1 MHLVSV
7 KFTLYHHHHHF
18 HSSPWPLWCLSFW
31 VYRWLLLGAPFP
43 DGRPHTYDNHD
54 NMMTIVIMMMISI
67 IVFKLHEWF
76 VPGARS
82 IVCASRLK
90 HCQHPHPSKRGTMMM
105 TIRWFPSKSL
115 DPVTIMMNWWYL
127 VWWRMKINQFHPS
140 CYSASICKCLTCFH
154 SFKISLVSLTT
165 ASAFVVCFV
174 QSFWLGF
181 VPPSHFCIFQSEFN
195 LQCSPFVPQTNP
207 LLPFSSE
214 LQWASQSD
222 WVTIVFPMM
231 MMMMT
236 MMMVITIMMV
246 ITMKMVITMMLG
258 DLYIIGK
265 FCVSV
270 CNEKVT
276 KFFSLPNYF

>member
-1 MHLVSV
+1 
-7 KFTLYHHHHHF
+7 
-18 HSSPWPLWCLSFW
+18 
-31 VYRWLLLGAPFP
+31 
-43 DGRPHTYDNHD
+43 
-54 NMMTIVIMMMISI
+54 MTIAIMMMISI

-90 HCQHPHPSKRGTMMM
+90 HCQHPHPSKRGMMMM
-105 TIRWFPSKSL
+105 TKGWFPSKSL
-115 DPVTIMMNWWYL
+115 DPMTIMMNWWYL
-127 VWWRMKINQFHPS
+127 LWWRMKINQFHPS
-140 CYSASICKCLTCFH
+140 CYSATICKCLTCFH
-154 SFKISLVSLTT
+154 SFKTSLVSLTT
-165 ASAFVVCFV
+165 ALAFVVCFV

-231 MMMMT
+231 MMMTMMIVIT
-236 MMMVITIMMV
+236 MMMVMMMMIKPPHEPLSLELLWVTIISPGRSSLRHDVPWIYQINLLPADFKHLRKVRYSGM
-246 ITMKMVITMMLG
+246 G
-258 DLYIIGK
+258 REESDGQ
-265 FCVSV
+265 V
-270 CNEKVT
+270 CPT
-276 KFFSLPNYF
+276 F